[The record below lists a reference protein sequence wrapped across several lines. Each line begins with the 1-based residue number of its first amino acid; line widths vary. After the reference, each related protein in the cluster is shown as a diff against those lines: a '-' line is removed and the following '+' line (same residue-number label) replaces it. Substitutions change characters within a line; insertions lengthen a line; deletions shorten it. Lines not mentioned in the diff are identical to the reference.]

1 MACLSSSILCF
12 SLILLSMSCMD
23 KSNFT
28 MSSYIVLTTETS
40 NPSTFQTQGEWHSSM
55 ISSLTDQSYG
65 SIPFLSLSE
74 NTGLWPEAK
83 FGDDVIIGLVDIGI
97 WPESASFKDE
107 GIGPILDW
115 KGSCEFESSLCNNK
129 LIGAKVFTTGYQNF
143 LVKNVIKD
151 VAEDYS
157 SLKDEAGHDTHIASI
172 ATVNGKIAMY
182 KACAV
187 HSCAESD
194 ILAAME
200 SAIQDEVHILLLYIS
215 GSKNPHYNNAIIRG
229 AFVAEVLTASSPSI
243 SYSKMARGSVFENLK
258 AKILFCADQP
268 YNAFGVRLK
277 MQEVGGIRFIL
288 MNPAN
293 SGEGLFTEPF
303 TLLAAIVGYNEGL
316 DIQDYIV
323 TPGILYP
330 AFISL
335 TSLL

>member
-28 MSSYIVLTTETS
+28 MSCYIVLTTETS

-129 LIGAKVFTTGYQNF
+129 LIGAKVFTTARG
-143 LVKNVIKD
+143 
-151 VAEDYS
+151 VA
-157 SLKDEAGHDTHIASI
+157 
-172 ATVNGKIAMY
+172 VNGKIAMY

-200 SAIQDEVHILLLYIS
+200 SAIQDEVHIFLLYIS
-215 GSKNPHYNNAIIRG
+215 GSENPHYNNAIIRG